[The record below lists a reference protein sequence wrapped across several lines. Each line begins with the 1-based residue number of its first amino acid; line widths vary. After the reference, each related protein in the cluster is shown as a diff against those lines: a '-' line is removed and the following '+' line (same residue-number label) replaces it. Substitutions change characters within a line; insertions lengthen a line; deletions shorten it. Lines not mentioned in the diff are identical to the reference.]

1 MASVMS
7 NEIKVNDQS
16 QVRKLTSRS
25 SLPVSIVI
33 EIGELENDDDKCHDT
48 FDDAELKSSLLTE
61 PNQRLTRC
69 QIHFN
74 QQKMIERSG

>member
-7 NEIKVNDQS
+7 NEIKVND

-33 EIGELENDDDKCHDT
+33 EIGELENNDDKCHDT
-48 FDDAELKSSLLTE
+48 FDDAELKRSLLTE